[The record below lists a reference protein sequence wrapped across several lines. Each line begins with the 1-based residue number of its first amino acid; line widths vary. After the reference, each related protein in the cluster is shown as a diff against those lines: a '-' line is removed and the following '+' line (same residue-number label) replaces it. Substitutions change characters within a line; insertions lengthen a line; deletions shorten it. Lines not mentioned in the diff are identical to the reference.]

1 VINGLGRGSWRVFE
15 LVNNRAVFQFR
26 GETGKCET
34 GKCETGKCE
43 TGKCETG
50 KCETG
55 KCETGKCETGKCERR
70 ECEEGMRSA
79 TVVHAR
85 DAWSRRK

>member
-26 GETGKCET
+26 GETGKCQTGRRET
-34 GKCETGKCE
+34 GKCQTGKCQTGKCQTGKCE
-43 TGKCETG
+43 A
-50 KCETG
+50 
-55 KCETGKCETGKCERR
+55 
-70 ECEEGMRSA
+70 GMRRA